1 VQLEALNIFVSI
13 GDSAAIFLNAS
24 TVPTQFNVF
33 QNEAPFDE
41 K

>member
-1 VQLEALNIFVSI
+1 VQLEALNVFTCI
-13 GDSAAIFLNAS
+13 GISAAMLPNAS

-33 QNEAPFDE
+33 QIETPFDE